1 MLAPTE
7 ALLLDRLTFGGA
19 VSALPTA
26 AGIRRARG
34 RGAGVEFHEYRRY
47 QAGDDPRTID
57 WTVEA
62 RLRQLVVRVSRADGH
77 LRLHVLVDT
86 SGSMSAG
93 TPTKLACAQRVAAA
107 LCYVALERRD
117 AAGVSAFRDRVDP
130 VMAPAPGKAQLLKAF
145 DLLSALSP
153 SGHSN
158 INRALEQYAAASR
171 GPGLIAVLSD
181 YFEPGAGITGLQSV
195 LHRRLT
201 PAVIQVLAR
210 EELAPE
216 IDAHTE
222 LVDVE
227 QPDGGTI
234 VIDAAAVSGYR
245 RRLGDQEAALK
256 AFCASQ
262 GLPWARIVSDMS
274 FSQVLA
280 ALEDSGLLGMRV

>member
-130 VMAPAPGKAQLLKAF
+130 VMPPAPGKAQLLK
-145 DLLSALSP
+145 
-153 SGHSN
+153 
-158 INRALEQYAAASR
+158 ALEQYAAASR

-222 LVDVE
+222 LVDIE